1 MENYLYFAEADVE
14 TGGDSASEAMTV
26 PASSYLF
33 ADPLSTTV
41 TNFYF
46 KSVLGGDYGMQKVA
60 LTHTASKNKDVIK
73 GVLRCI
79 NSHPSH
85 GGFVIVANA
94 NAAALTTGT
103 EYNKV
108 FNGLGLSTVAITQDV
123 SGSIGSGG
131 SDIAVSSGTTNSYSY
146 GAGIISTGTGAAGAP
161 KIFQET
167 TNGRDIITS
176 IEIDLTGLANKNDVG
191 DVIGISGTDGAYF
204 FKNVAAEIGVITK
217 IELTCLEL
225 PTAASNPGLDIDISC
240 ESVADGAYDDDGSGY
255 TVQLA
260 AGGDMALGQTFTS
273 ANPIAAAATA
283 ADYFYLLT
291 GATHTGDSTYTG
303 GNILVKIYSHL
314 DWA

>member
-73 GVLRCI
+73 GVLACV
-79 NSHPSH
+79 NAHPSE

-123 SGSIGSGG
+123 TGGLHTTPVAGVSGG
-131 SDIAVSSGTTNSYSY
+131 TSLYNSY
-146 GAGIISTGTGAAGAP
+146 GAGAISTEAAP
-161 KIFQET
+161 QYRQT
-167 TNGRDIITS
+167 TNGTEVLT
-176 IEIDLTGLANKNDVG
+176 EILVDLTNLAYSSSFSSHAVSN
-191 DVIGISGTDGAYF
+191 TF
-204 FKNVAAEIGVITK
+204 RTK
-217 IELTCLEL
+217 ESFTC
-225 PTAASNPGLDIDISC
+225 
-240 ESVADGAYDDDGSGY
+240 
-255 TVQLA
+255 
-260 AGGDMALGQTFTS
+260 F
-273 ANPIAAAATA
+273 
-283 ADYFYLLT
+283 
-291 GATHTGDSTYTG
+291 
-303 GNILVKIYSHL
+303 
-314 DWA
+314 